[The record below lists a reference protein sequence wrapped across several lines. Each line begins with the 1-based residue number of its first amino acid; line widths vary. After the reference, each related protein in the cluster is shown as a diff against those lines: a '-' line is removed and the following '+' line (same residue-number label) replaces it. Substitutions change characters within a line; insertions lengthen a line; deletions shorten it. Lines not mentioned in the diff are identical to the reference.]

1 MEKRKNKFYPN
12 YFTFPAIIIFSIFF
26 ALPIIAGFVLSFTD
40 WNMKRL
46 YEPHFNGLKNFIYLF
61 QDEYFLLALKNT
73 FIFAII
79 TTVLIVVLGLL
90 LALVLNNAVKGKSF
104 FRTLF
109 YLPAV
114 LSFIVIG
121 IMFTSVFKMNNG
133 VFNQFLTML
142 GLEGLVNDWLGN
154 KTTAMGCIIFVQVWK
169 WSGFAMA
176 IFLAGLQGI
185 SKDYYEAA
193 LIDGANKWQQFKS
206 ITFPLLAPAFTV
218 VVTMNTIGD
227 FKVFEQVY
235 VMTGGG
241 PGNATQV
248 LSTYIY
254 KAFSKGTL
262 GRSTAMGLVL
272 FLMIAVISEI
282 INRMLRKREVDL

>member
-26 ALPIIAGFVLSFTD
+26 ALPIIAGFVLSYTD
-40 WNMKRL
+40 LNMKRL

-73 FIFAII
+73 FIFVII

-142 GLEGLVNDWLGN
+142 GLEGLVTDWLGN
-154 KTTAMGCIIFVQVWK
+154 KTTAMGCIIFVQVWNCLLYT
-169 WSGFAMA
+169 SCCCLTLLNLTV
-176 IFLAGLQGI
+176 I
-185 SKDYYEAA
+185 
-193 LIDGANKWQQFKS
+193 LI
-206 ITFPLLAPAFTV
+206 
-218 VVTMNTIGD
+218 
-227 FKVFEQVY
+227 
-235 VMTGGG
+235 
-241 PGNATQV
+241 
-248 LSTYIY
+248 
-254 KAFSKGTL
+254 
-262 GRSTAMGLVL
+262 STA
-272 FLMIAVISEI
+272 AAERI
-282 INRMLRKREVDL
+282 ICRR